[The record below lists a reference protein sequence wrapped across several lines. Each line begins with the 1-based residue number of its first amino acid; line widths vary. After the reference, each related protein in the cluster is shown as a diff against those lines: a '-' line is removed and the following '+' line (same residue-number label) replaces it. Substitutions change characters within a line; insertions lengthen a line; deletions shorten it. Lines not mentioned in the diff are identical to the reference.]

1 MPRLKALASGIAFAL
16 ICALPALASN
26 NNGLGQPSDTD
37 PSDILGA
44 WTFATKPYR
53 DGRCTMSGSMVL
65 SPDPEDGVYACE
77 LTAIEQCDMWGK
89 SVVVQSCTVR
99 RFGNQVS
106 VRSEIVEMLEQKPQ
120 TASLLYVPDN
130 FALTVQSQNRMYGS
144 LVSAAT
150 APVEFIRNLDGI
162 S

>member
-1 MPRLKALASGIAFAL
+1 MPRLKALVAVIALSMVGATS
-16 ICALPALASN
+16 ALADN

-37 PSDILGA
+37 SSDILGS

-53 DGRCTMSGSMVL
+53 DGRCTMTGSMVL

-89 SVVVQSCTVR
+89 SVVLQTCSVR

-106 VRSEIVEMLEQKPQ
+106 VRSEIAEMLEQKPQ
-120 TASLLYVPDN
+120 TEALLYVPDN